1 MSKHIADLRREYARS
16 GLAEADVKADPLAQF
31 REWLAQALAAE
42 LPDANAMT
50 LTTVDAAG
58 APHGRVVL
66 LKDVDAEGFVF
77 FTNYD
82 SAKGVELGQDPRAEL
97 VFYWAPLERQV
108 RVHGSVTRVPPDDS
122 DAYFRTRPRGSRIA
136 AWASAQSTVIPDRA
150 ALETK
155 VREVEARYPGDEV
168 PRPPHWGGYRLVP
181 DWAEYWQ
188 GRENRLHDRL
198 RYVRAGEAWRIER
211 LAP

>member
-1 MSKHIADLRREYARS
+1 MSKPIADLRREYTRA
-16 GLAEADVKADPLAQF
+16 GLAEADVKPDPLAQF

-50 LTTVDAAG
+50 LATVDGAG

-66 LKDVDAEGFVF
+66 LKDVDAGGFVF
-77 FTNYD
+77 FTNYE
-82 SAKGVELGQDPRAEL
+82 SAKGVELGHDPRAEL

-108 RVHGSVTRVPPDDS
+108 RVHGTVTRVS
-122 DAYFRTRPRGSRIA
+122 AEESEGYFRTRPRGSRIA
-136 AWASAQSTVIPDRA
+136 AWASAQSAVIADRA
-150 ALETK
+150 ALEAQ
-155 VREVEARYPGDEV
+155 VRAIEARYPGDAV

-181 DWAEYWQ
+181 AWLEFWQ

-198 RYVRAGEAWRIER
+198 RYVRAGAGWRLER

>member
-1 MSKHIADLRREYARS
+1 MSKPIADLRREYTRA
-16 GLAEADVKADPLAQF
+16 GLAEADVKPDPLAQF
-31 REWLAQALAAE
+31 REWLTQALAAE

-50 LTTVDAAG
+50 LATVDGAG

-77 FTNYD
+77 FTNYE
-82 SAKGVELGQDPRAEL
+82 SAKGVELSHDPRAEL

-108 RVHGSVTRVPPDDS
+108 RVHGTVTRVSTDES
-122 DAYFRTRPRGSRIA
+122 EAYFRTRPRGSRIA
-136 AWASAQSTVIPDRA
+136 AWASAQSAVIADRA
-150 ALETK
+150 ALEAK
-155 VREVEARYPGDEV
+155 VRDIEARYPGDDV

-181 DWAEYWQ
+181 AWLEYWQ

-198 RYVRAGEAWRIER
+198 RYVRAGAGWRLER

>member
-1 MSKHIADLRREYARS
+1 MSKPIADLRREYTRA
-16 GLAEADVKADPLAQF
+16 GLAEADVKTDPLAQF
-31 REWLAQALAAE
+31 REWLTQALAAD

-50 LTTVDAAG
+50 LATVDAVG

-77 FTNYD
+77 FTNYE
-82 SAKGVELGQDPRAEL
+82 SAKGVELGHDPRAEL

-108 RVHGSVTRVPPDDS
+108 RVHGTVTRVS
-122 DAYFRTRPRGSRIA
+122 AAESEAYFRTRPRGSRIA
-136 AWASAQSTVIPDRA
+136 AWASAQSAVIADRA
-150 ALETK
+150 ALAAR
-155 VREVEARYPGDEV
+155 VRDIEARYPDDRV
-168 PRPPHWGGYRLVP
+168 PCPPHWGGFRLAP
-181 DWAEYWQ
+181 EWLEFWQ

-198 RYVRAGEAWRIER
+198 RYVRAGGDWRLER